1 MSGIKPSDLTGGGAF
16 RWVIRGLVIGSLAL
30 IFLLRYVLNFNIF
43 IAILISSTILIVG
56 LIVVWL
62 LLVSGRMRVKH

>member
-30 IFLLRYVLNFNIF
+30 IFLLRYALNVNIF

-56 LIVVWL
+56 LIIVWL